1 MKLNNYS
8 LQEIIIKMFENLSRC
23 NILYLNVCIFH
34 FVVGGYSSYG
44 GNYNNSSYNN
54 STNNG
59 NSGPDWWGGWDK

>member
-1 MKLNNYS
+1 LFFYRLTFNY
-8 LQEIIIKMFENLSRC
+8 
-23 NILYLNVCIFH
+23 ILFIYLIT
-34 FVVGGYSSYG
+34 GGYSSYG